1 MPFPPPGDLIDAGI
15 EPGSPALGADA
26 LTSEPGIDYFIN
38 LKKKSHCFLK
48 AIGWK
53 NFNKLRIRSQH
64 LSGKNGYS
72 KLKIIYPWFR
82 G

>member
-38 LKKKSHCFLK
+38 LKKNHIAF
-48 AIGWK
+48 
-53 NFNKLRIRSQH
+53 
-64 LSGKNGYS
+64 
-72 KLKIIYPWFR
+72 
-82 G
+82 